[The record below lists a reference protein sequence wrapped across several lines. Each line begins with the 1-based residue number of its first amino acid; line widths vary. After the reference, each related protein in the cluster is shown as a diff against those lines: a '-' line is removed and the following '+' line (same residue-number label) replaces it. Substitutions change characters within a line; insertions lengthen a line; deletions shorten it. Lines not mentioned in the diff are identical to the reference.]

1 MAKKGFIAIGLPAPK
16 DVKSKGKD
24 YGEAEGD
31 EAETDAE
38 SEDEDADK
46 AAGVSAMSDFLKVI
60 GSKGVDP
67 DKAYDAFKDLME
79 HC

>member
-1 MAKKGFIAIGLPAPK
+1 MAKKGFIAIGLPSPDK
-16 DVKSKGKD
+16 MKGKGSED
-24 YGEAEGD
+24 YAGD
-31 EAETDAE
+31 EPESDAE

-46 AAGVSAMSDFLKVI
+46 AAGVSAMSDFLRAI
-60 GSKGVDP
+60 GVKGVDS